1 MTSDADKFW
10 DEVADKLRR
19 AEGFCI
25 PTPEELKA
33 ELDALEAE
41 PLTDDQVDEMVRA
54 ATSGELATWTPLP
67 DLGWTGEGESSDISD
82 EVMQLNRNLGDED
95 PEIDELLD
103 QQRREALGTDEDDPG
118 EEEPGGLDD
127 RGAAPGDGG

>member
-10 DEVADKLRR
+10 DEVAGKLRR
-19 AEGFCI
+19 AEGFCV
-25 PTPEELKA
+25 PNPKDLEA

-41 PLTDDQVDEMVRA
+41 PLTDEQVDEMIQA

-67 DLGWTGEGESSDISD
+67 DLEWTGEGEPSDIND
-82 EVMQLNRNLGDED
+82 EVLQLNRNLGEED

-103 QQRREALGTDEDDPG
+103 RQRREALGTDEDTPG
-118 EEEPGGLDD
+118 EEEPNGLDD
-127 RGAAPGDGG
+127 GGAAPGDGG